1 MKATHF
7 GREAAPSTD
16 EEGVPATISEIDG
29 VRYLHLDTPWVQ
41 GAMRI
46 NKPLAIELDY
56 VQRMMAWML
65 WRRSESLGE
74 GLAVQLG
81 LGAGAI
87 TRFCHRK
94 LRMQTL
100 AVELNPSV
108 ISACRMWFRLPAD
121 DARLTVLQGDAAH
134 WVADAANRATV
145 QALCVDLYDHDAAAP
160 VLDDAAFY
168 SDCRAT
174 LVVGGLMS
182 VNLFGRN
189 ASFEQSLRRIVAAF
203 GAASVWPLRPT
214 REGNSVVI
222 ASRGVALPERTL
234 LRKRADR
241 IEASLDLPAR
251 KWLRMIRSLD
261 LPGTQ
266 KAGNTTASESTP

>member
-1 MKATHF
+1 MKARRF
-7 GREAAPSTD
+7 GRAATPSTD
-16 EEGVPATISEIDG
+16 EQAVAATISEIAG

-65 WRRSESLGE
+65 WRPSESLGE

-81 LGAGAI
+81 MGAGAI
-87 TRFCHRK
+87 TRYCHRK

-168 SDCRAT
+168 ADCRAT
-174 LVVGGLMS
+174 LVEGGLMT
-182 VNLFGRN
+182 VNLFGRD
-189 ASFEQSLRRIVAAF
+189 ASFAQSLRHIVAAF
-203 GAASVWPLRPT
+203 GAGSVWPLRPT
-214 REGNSVVI
+214 REGNSVVV
-222 ASRGVALPERTL
+222 ASRGVALPERAVL
-234 LRKRADR
+234 KDRAAR

-251 KWLRMIRSLD
+251 KWLRMIRSVD

-266 KAGNTTASESTP
+266 QAGGTTASESTP